1 MSLDVVEYCFCP
13 TMQNLYDSYISSRYS
28 EFGLSY
34 FKSNIISTIDRMIKH
49 ISCYGRTCICDRIHA
64 HTVIRN
70 AVIIFYEE
78 QRYIQPKISKTVL
91 EIPKEN
97 IKGNIK
103 ENIKENMEGK
113 IKEQK
118 KLSKSSTLNP
128 AAKVYVPRSLSYSL

>member
-78 QRYIQPKISKTVL
+78 QRYLQPNISKIQ
-91 EIPKEN
+91 EKIKEQ
-97 IKGNIK
+97 KK
-103 ENIKENMEGK
+103 ENIKEK
-113 IKEQK
+113 TKEQK